1 MTAKTA
7 TPTIVLFPAP
17 NLILPMNPSG
27 STPRIVIDLGPAGRL
42 EHVLVRGTTTIGRR
56 VENDIRLDDPT
67 VSGRHAQI
75 VWVYDAPYLQD
86 LGSTNG
92 SFVND
97 QRVAHQELHDGDNIR
112 IGRQVLQFL
121 VVGKATP
128 PPASRARHAP
138 FASDPTPTPRP
149 SGAMRSD
156 TLSFDQVRSL
166 VERARSGG
174 GPPIP
179 AEIHWVAQDATG
191 TWWGFEHRPH
201 PGGSG
206 WREMD
211 MSSFVK
217 LGRGRPNAQ
226 WRASL
231 QKV

>member
-1 MTAKTA
+1 
-7 TPTIVLFPAP
+7 
-17 NLILPMNPSG
+17 MNPVR

-42 EHVLVRGTTTIGRR
+42 EHVLSRGTTTIGRR

-92 SFVND
+92 SFVNE
-97 QRVAHQELHDGDNIR
+97 QRVGRQELHDGDVIR
-112 IGRQVLQFL
+112 IGRQALEYLSAGMAAQP
-121 VVGKATP
+121 AP
-128 PPASRARHAP
+128 PPRARHAP

-149 SGAMRSD
+149 TGAMRND
-156 TLSFDQVRSL
+156 TLTFEQVRTL

-179 AEIHWVAQDATG
+179 SEIHWVAQDATG

-201 PGGSG
+201 AGGSG

-217 LGRGRPNAQ
+217 LGRGRPNAN
-226 WRASL
+226 WRGSL

>member
-1 MTAKTA
+1 MSA
-7 TPTIVLFPAP
+7 IQ
-17 NLILPMNPSG
+17 
-27 STPRIVIDLGPAGRL
+27 STPRIVIELGAAGRL
-42 EHVLVRGTTTIGRR
+42 EHVLARGTTTIGRR
-56 VENDIRLDDPT
+56 ADNDIRVDDRT

-92 SFVND
+92 SFVNGT
-97 QRVAHQELHDGDNIR
+97 RVGRETLHDGDVIR
-112 IGRQVLQFL
+112 IGRQELRFQVADSTAEPS
-121 VVGKATP
+121 VP
-128 PPASRARHAP
+128 RPAP
-138 FASDPTPTPRP
+138 FATDPTPTPCPTSAPRN
-149 SGAMRSD
+149 D
-156 TLSFDQVRSL
+156 TLNFDQVRGL

-174 GPPIP
+174 GQPIP
-179 AEIHWVAQDATG
+179 AEIHWVAQDAAG

-201 PGGSG
+201 AGGSG

-217 LGRGRPNAQ
+217 LGRGRPNPN

>member
-1 MTAKTA
+1 
-7 TPTIVLFPAP
+7 
-17 NLILPMNPSG
+17 MNPTR
-27 STPRIVIDLGPAGRL
+27 STPCLVIDLGPAGSL
-42 EHVLVRGTTTIGRR
+42 EHVLERGTTTIGRR
-56 VENDIRLDDPT
+56 IENDLRLDDPT

-97 QRVAHQELHDGDNIR
+97 QRVGRQELHDGDRIR
-112 IGRQVLQFL
+112 IGRQEMVFQTT
-121 VVGKATP
+121 GTHQA
-128 PPASRARHAP
+128 PPAPRARPAP
-138 FASDPTPTPRP
+138 LSSDPTPSSRP
-149 SGAMRSD
+149 SGALRND
-156 TLSFDQVRSL
+156 TLTFEQVRTL
-166 VERARSGG
+166 VENARTGG

-179 AEIHWVAQDATG
+179 GEIHWVAQDASG

-201 PGGSG
+201 AGGSG

-217 LGRGRPNAQ
+217 LGRGRPNPN
-226 WRASL
+226 WRGSL

>member
-1 MTAKTA
+1 MIQTR
-7 TPTIVLFPAP
+7 
-17 NLILPMNPSG
+17 

-42 EHVLVRGTTTIGRR
+42 EHVLERGTTHIGRR
-56 VENDIRLDDPT
+56 VENEIRLDDPT

-75 VWVYDAPYLQD
+75 VWIYDAPYLQD

-97 QRVAHQELHDGDNIR
+97 QRVGRQELHDGDVIR
-112 IGRQVLQFL
+112 VGRQELRFMTTGQPVP
-121 VVGKATP
+121 V
-128 PPASRARHAP
+128 PAPRPRQAP
-138 FASDPTPTPRP
+138 FAADPTPTPRP
-149 SGAMRSD
+149 SGALRND
-156 TLSFDQVRSL
+156 TLTFEQVRTL

-201 PGGSG
+201 AGGSG
-206 WREMD
+206 WREMEL
-211 MSSFVK
+211 SSFVK
-217 LGRGRPNAQ
+217 LGRGRPNPN
-226 WRASL
+226 WRGSL